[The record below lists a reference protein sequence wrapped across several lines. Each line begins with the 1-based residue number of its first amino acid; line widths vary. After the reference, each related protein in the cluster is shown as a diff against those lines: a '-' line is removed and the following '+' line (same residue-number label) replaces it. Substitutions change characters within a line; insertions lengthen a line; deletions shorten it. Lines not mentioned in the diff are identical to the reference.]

1 MANSF
6 SKEERVAFENILEGF
21 QDALVLSRNVGVYT
35 TDQVMME
42 RTNDVIWRPM
52 PYIST
57 SVSVD
62 PGTDISTVGG
72 YDEYTQLAVPSSIN
86 NYKTV
91 PFQMNALELR
101 DALQEDRLGAAA
113 KNKLASD
120 INVAIMNV
128 AANQG
133 TLVVKRTAAATG
145 YDDVAQCDAI
155 MNEQGVPDYDRH
167 LALSSRDYNGMA
179 NDLSKASR
187 SFGNEKS
194 DSAYE
199 RSRVGMVAGF
209 ETLKLDYANRLTAA
223 AGTGLTIDTQNGAGN
238 YLVPAATQTVT
249 GGTTNVDNRYQTVTL
264 PSTTGVAAGDC
275 FTIAGVEA
283 VHHITKQSTGQLK
296 TFRVISVTNG
306 TTMVISPGI
315 ISNQVASDASAQ
327 YQNCIV
333 TPAAN
338 AAITFLNTVTAS
350 VNPFWQRDSLELLP
364 GRYAIPSD
372 AGTAVLRGTTDN
384 GIELVMQ
391 KFYDINTMT
400 TKYRCD
406 TLFGVVNKQPEMSG
420 IMLFSQT

>member
-21 QDALVLSRNVGVYT
+21 HDALVLSRNVGIYT

-57 SVSVD
+57 SVSVA
-62 PGTDISTVGG
+62 PGTDIASVGG
-72 YDEYTQLAVPSSIN
+72 YDDYTQLAVPSSIN

-91 PFQMNALELR
+91 PFQMNSLELR

-120 INVAIMNV
+120 INVAIMNT
-128 AANQG
+128 AALQG
-133 TLVVKRTAAATG
+133 TLVVKRTAAASG
-145 YDDVAQCDAI
+145 YDDVAQADAI
-155 MNEQGVPDYDRH
+155 MNEQGVPDYDRT

-209 ETLKLDYANRLTAA
+209 DTLKLDYANRLTAA
-223 AGTGLTIDTQNGAGN
+223 AGTGLTISTQDGATN
-238 YLVPAATQTVT
+238 YLVPAATQAVT

-333 TPAAN
+333 TPSAS
-338 AAITFLNTVTAS
+338 AAIVFLNTTTAYA
-350 VNPFWQRDSLELLP
+350 NPFWQRDALELLP
-364 GRYAIPSD
+364 GRYAVPSD
-372 AGTAVLRGTTDN
+372 AGTAVMRGTTDN

-420 IMLFSQT
+420 IMLFGQV

>member
-21 QDALVLSRNVGVYT
+21 HDALVLSRNVGIYT

-42 RTNDVIWRPM
+42 RTNDTIWRPM
-52 PYIST
+52 PYIGESINAA
-57 SVSVD
+57 
-62 PGTDISTVGG
+62 PGTDISAS
-72 YDEYTQLAVPSSIN
+72 YKNFTQLSVPSSISFS
-86 NYKTV
+86 KAV
-91 PFQMNALELR
+91 PFTLNALELR

-113 KNKLASD
+113 KQKLASD

-128 AANQG
+128 AALQG

-145 YDDVAQCDAI
+145 YDDVAQADAI
-155 MNEQGVPDYDRH
+155 MNEQGVPDYERT

-223 AGTGLTIDTQNGAGN
+223 AGSSLTISTQNAAVN
-238 YLVPAATQTVT
+238 YLVPAATSTSV
-249 GGTTNVDNRYQTVTL
+249 GGQINVDNRYQTVTL
-264 PSTTGVAAGDC
+264 SSTTGVAAGDC

-296 TFRVISVTNG
+296 TFRVISVTDG

-333 TPAAN
+333 TPSGT
-338 AAITFLNTVTAS
+338 AAIVFLNTTTAYA
-350 VNPFWQRDSLELLP
+350 NPFWQRDALELLP
-364 GRYAIPSD
+364 GRYSVPAD
-372 AGTAVLRGTTDN
+372 AGTAVMRGTTDN

-420 IMLFSQT
+420 IMLFGQA

>member
-1 MANSF
+1 
-6 SKEERVAFENILEGF
+6 
-21 QDALVLSRNVGVYT
+21 
-35 TDQVMME
+35 
-42 RTNDVIWRPM
+42 
-52 PYIST
+52 
-57 SVSVD
+57 
-62 PGTDISTVGG
+62 
-72 YDEYTQLAVPSSIN
+72 
-86 NYKTV
+86 
-91 PFQMNALELR
+91 
-101 DALQEDRLGAAA
+101 
-113 KNKLASD
+113 
-120 INVAIMNV
+120 
-128 AANQG
+128 
-133 TLVVKRTAAATG
+133 
-145 YDDVAQCDAI
+145 

-209 ETLKLDYANRLTAA
+209 DTLKLDYANRLTAA
-223 AGTGLTIDTQNGAGN
+223 AGGGSLTIDTRDAATN

-249 GGTTNVDNRYQTVTL
+249 GGTTNVDNRTQSVTIS
-264 PSTTGVAAGDC
+264 STTGVAAGDA

-283 VHHITKQSTGQLK
+283 CHHITKQSTGQLK

-333 TPAAN
+333 TGAAA
-338 AAITFLNTVTAS
+338 AAITFLNTVTTS

-364 GRYAIPSD
+364 GRYSVPAD
-372 AGTAVLRGTTDN
+372 AGAAVLRGTTDN